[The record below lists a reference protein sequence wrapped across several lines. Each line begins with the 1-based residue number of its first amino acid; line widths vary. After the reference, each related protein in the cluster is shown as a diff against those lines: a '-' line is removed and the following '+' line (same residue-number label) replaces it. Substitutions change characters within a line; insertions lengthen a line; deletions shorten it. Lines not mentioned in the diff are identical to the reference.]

1 MPLYREYKGM
11 FHSHYRAL
19 KDNFLSNIDMEI
31 ILISLCLA
39 TFLAFLF
46 LKPLLTRI
54 TTTKVKLPPSPWRL
68 PVIGNFHQL
77 SLHPHRSL
85 HSLSLRYGPLM
96 LLHFGC
102 VPVLVVSSA
111 EVAHDVMKTHD
122 IKFSDRPR
130 NKTVD
135 KLLNGREIAFSPYGE
150 YWRQA
155 KSICVSNLLTIKT
168 IQSFENIRAEEINT
182 MMEKLEKAS
191 SLSSPINLSKL
202 FTTLTNDV
210 IRRIVLGKKY
220 SSERGGGYISQDIV
234 RRFIELMGAFPLS
247 DFIPVLSWIDRIR
260 GLDDKVEE
268 VYNELDVFLEKLV
281 QEHEDTDED
290 RSDFLYILL
299 SLQRDKT
306 TPIELDRSD
315 LKLILLDMLVGA
327 SVTTFTLLEW
337 TMTELMRHP
346 ECMKKLQ
353 DEIRS
358 VSAHDLCVTEKE
370 VEKMSYL
377 NLVIKEVLRLHPP
390 VPIIP
395 RLLREDVELH
405 GYDIAAGT
413 QVLIN
418 AWAIQRDITTW
429 GPDTEEFR
437 PERHLDLL
445 VDFQGLNFK
454 YIPFGSGRRR
464 CPGIRFALALVEVTL
479 ANLVKRFN
487 WRVEVGTM
495 GDNKPDLAEAIGLDV
510 CRKFPLIVCPSCV

>member
-1 MPLYREYKGM
+1 
-11 FHSHYRAL
+11 
-19 KDNFLSNIDMEI
+19 MEI

-39 TFLAFLF
+39 TFLAFLL

-54 TTTKVKLPPSPWRL
+54 TTTKVKLPPSPRRL
-68 PVIGNFHQL
+68 PVIGNLHQL

-111 EVAHDVMKTHD
+111 DVAHDVMKTHD
-122 IKFSDRPR
+122 IKFSNRPR
-130 NKTVD
+130 TKTVN
-135 KLLNGREIAFSPYGE
+135 KLLNGREVAFSPYGE

-155 KSICVSNLLTIKT
+155 KSICVMNLLTIKT

-182 MMEKLEKAS
+182 MMKKLEKAS
-191 SLSSPINLSKL
+191 SLSSPINLSEL

-210 IRRIVLGKKY
+210 IRRIVLGRKY
-220 SSERGGGYISQDIV
+220 GSERGCYISQDIV
-234 RRFIELMGAFPLS
+234 RRFVELMGAFPLG

-260 GLDDKVEE
+260 GLDKKVEE
-268 VYNELDVFLEKLV
+268 VCNEFDVFMEKLV
-281 QEHEDTDED
+281 QEHEDADED

-306 TPIELDRSD
+306 TPIELDRRD
-315 LKLILLDMLVGA
+315 LKLILLDMLFGA

-337 TMTELMRHP
+337 TMTELMRHH
-346 ECMKKLQ
+346 ECMKTLQ

-358 VSAHDLCVTEKE
+358 VSAHNGYVTEKE
-370 VEKMSYL
+370 VEKLKYL
-377 NLVIKEVLRLHPP
+377 TLVIKEVLRLHPS
-390 VPIIP
+390 VPTIP
-395 RLLREDVELH
+395 RLLSEDVELH

-418 AWAIQRDITTW
+418 AWAIQRDIETW
-429 GPDTEEFR
+429 GPDAEKFR

-445 VDFQGLNFK
+445 VDFQGQNFK

-479 ANLVKRFN
+479 ANLVKRFD

-510 CRKFPLIVCPSCV
+510 CRKFPLVVCPSCV

>member
-1 MPLYREYKGM
+1 
-11 FHSHYRAL
+11 
-19 KDNFLSNIDMEI
+19 MEI
-31 ILISLCLA
+31 ILISLCVA
-39 TFLAFLF
+39 TFLALLF

-68 PVIGNFHQL
+68 PVI

-122 IKFSDRPR
+122 IKFSNRPR
-130 NKTVD
+130 TKTVN

-155 KSICVSNLLTIKT
+155 KSICVMNLLTIKT

-191 SLSSPINLSKL
+191 SLSSPINLSEL

-210 IRRIVLGKKY
+210 IRRIVLGRKY
-220 SSERGGGYISQDIV
+220 GSERVCYISQDIV
-234 RRFIELMGAFPLS
+234 RRFMELMGAFPLG

-260 GLDDKVEE
+260 GLDKKVEE
-268 VYNELDVFLEKLV
+268 VYNEFDVFLEKLV
-281 QEHEDTDED
+281 QEHEDADED

-315 LKLILLDMLVGA
+315 LKLILLDMLFGA

-337 TMTELMRHP
+337 TMTELMRHH

-358 VSAHDLCVTEKE
+358 VSAH
-370 VEKMSYL
+370 
-377 NLVIKEVLRLHPP
+377 N
-390 VPIIP
+390 
-395 RLLREDVELH
+395 
-405 GYDIAAGT
+405 GY
-413 QVLIN
+413 VLIN
-418 AWAIQRDITTW
+418 AWAIQRDNAAW
-429 GPDTEEFR
+429 GPDAEEFR

-445 VDFQGLNFK
+445 VDFQGQNFK

-479 ANLVKRFN
+479 ANLVKRFD

-510 CRKFPLIVCPSCV
+510 CRKLPLVVCPSCV